1 MADECKCGCNHHPAD
16 ESDVRTLVGEQ
27 DGPEAERRIEE
38 LERRVKELERS
49 AA

>member
-1 MADECKCGCNHHPAD
+1 MADECNCGCNAHPVDED
-16 ESDVRTLVGEQ
+16 ESPTTRAGDRQ
-27 DGPEAERRIEE
+27 EAERRIEE

>member
-1 MADECKCGCNHHPAD
+1 MADECTCGCNAHTAD
-16 ESDVRTLVGEQ
+16 GDDVGNRAAEQ
-27 DGPEAERRIEE
+27 GAPDAERRIEE